1 MTARIDR
8 RRVLAGMALAGAG
21 LAAPLPLLAANTGR
35 ARIAKVEAFAVPRAV
50 FVKLTADDGTT
61 GWGEAGHSGGKL
73 VAEVIRRELAAI
85 YQGADVFDGDGLWAR
100 AYYEV
105 DELGPG
111 GLASQALAGVDCALW
126 DLRGKLLG
134 LPVWALLGGKE
145 RGSFP
150 VYGSFSRDLGRGKY
164 MTPDE
169 AARRAAEML
178 GEGFTAI
185 KVRMAIREENADPA
199 DDPTLPTARAV
210 RKAIGDSVPLYV
222 DANNGYRAAR
232 AITVGRALHQ
242 ELGVAVFEEPCAMH
256 HYASMAEVSGA
267 LDMAIAAGEHEY
279 TPFAFRDL
287 IDHGRPD
294 LLNPDVS
301 KLSGLTAARHVASLA
316 YLRDLPISVH
326 NARPTLL
333 SAAHAH
339 FVAWAPTASRP
350 QEHPGAVRLKEL
362 WQYFREPLLPKDGV
376 FTVPDTPGLGLEPD
390 EAAIRKDAS

>member
-85 YQGADVFDGDGLWAR
+85 YEGADVFDGDGLWAR
-100 AYYEV
+100 AYYEI

-150 VYGSFSRDLGRGKY
+150 VYGSFSRDLGQGKY

-210 RKAIGDSVPLYV
+210 RKAIGDAVPLYV

-232 AITVGRALHQ
+232 AIEVGRALHQ

-256 HYASMAEVSGA
+256 HYASMAQVSGA

-316 YLRDLPISVH
+316 WLRDLPISVH

-362 WQYFREPLLPKDGV
+362 WRYFRAPMLPKDGI

-390 EAAIRKDAS
+390 EPAIRADAS